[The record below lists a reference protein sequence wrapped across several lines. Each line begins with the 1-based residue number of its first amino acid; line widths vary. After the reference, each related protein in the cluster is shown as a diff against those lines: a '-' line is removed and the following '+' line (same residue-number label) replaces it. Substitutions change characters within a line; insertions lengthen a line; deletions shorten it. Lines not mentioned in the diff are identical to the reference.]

1 MLYFKLQSPV
11 LINSDSI
18 DLTTNIC
25 TIMVYYE
32 KTFKIKMCR
41 VGLELPDHML
51 LRFNGCRHLYL
62 LLMDCEF
69 HRLVKINSV
78 LLKDTAFISSN
89 SLFQSMPTLLSYQ
102 RTKNAD
108 GQINRWL
115 FSDI

>member
-1 MLYFKLQSPV
+1 
-11 LINSDSI
+11 
-18 DLTTNIC
+18 
-25 TIMVYYE
+25 
-32 KTFKIKMCR
+32 MCR

-62 LLMDCEF
+62 LLMDCELY
-69 HRLVKINSV
+69 RLVKINSV

-102 RTKNAD
+102 RAKNAD
-108 GQINRWL
+108 GQIDRWL